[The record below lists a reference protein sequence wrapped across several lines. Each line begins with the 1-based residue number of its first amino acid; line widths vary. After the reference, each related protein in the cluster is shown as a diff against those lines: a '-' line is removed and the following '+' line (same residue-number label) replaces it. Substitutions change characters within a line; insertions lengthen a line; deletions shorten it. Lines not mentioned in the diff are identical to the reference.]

1 MPRTKPDGSGDASA
15 CAGGEFPLRAVSLF
29 SNCGAGD
36 LGYHAAGFTF
46 DVLAELDPRRLDV
59 ALRNHPCAEGV
70 PGDLRETWPRVVD
83 AVQARCRGAAP
94 ALLAAC
100 PPCQGMSTA
109 RSTRGRADDPD
120 AGSRDARNLL
130 VWVIGQ
136 VAIALRPQVV
146 VVENV
151 PAFLSRKVRDP
162 DSGFVI
168 SAANIL
174 VDTLR
179 DDYCVFPILV
189 DLADY
194 GVPQTRVRTFLTFL
208 RRGTPGLAKLLSG
221 NRAPFPRPTHAGD
234 TGDERPVTV
243 TRAFAAWGLPPLDAS
258 TEDSATAKGLGG
270 LHAVPVWRD
279 RRYAMVA
286 SIPPGSGKGAWENDA
301 CHECGAPGQPRDVA
315 ACVACGH
322 PLPRPIVR
330 EPDGQLRLVR
340 GFRSSS
346 YRRMRPDAPAA
357 TVTTASGHVGS
368 DTTIHP
374 FENRVLSPLECAL
387 LQTFPPSFDWGD
399 ALERWGHTNV
409 RAMIGEAVPPAF
421 THLHGRVLRAVLTG
435 EWTLAPISLGD
446 PRCQRAFARLALTS
460 ADALTRP
467 T

>member
-1 MPRTKPDGSGDASA
+1 MARTVPDGAAGSTTRM
-15 CAGGEFPLRAVSLF
+15 GGEPALHAVSLF

-36 LGYHAAGFTF
+36 LGYRAAGFTF

-59 ALRNHPCAEGV
+59 ALLNHPGAMGV
-70 PGDLRETWPRVVD
+70 PGDLRETWSRVVD
-83 AVQARCRGAAP
+83 AVHAQGGAP

-109 RSTRGRADDPD
+109 RSNRGRADDPD
-120 AGSRDARNLL
+120 AGNRDARNLL

-136 VAIALRPQVV
+136 VATALRPQVV

-162 DSGFVI
+162 ESGRVS

-179 DDYCVFPILV
+179 DDYCAFPILA

-234 TGDERPVTV
+234 AGDERPVTV
-243 TRAFAAWGLPPLDAS
+243 RKALAASGLPPLDAS
-258 TEDSATAKGLGG
+258 SSERAAADGFRG

-279 RRYAMVA
+279 RRYPMVA
-286 SIPPGSGKGAWENDA
+286 AIPPGSGKTAWENDT
-301 CHECGAPGQPRDVA
+301 CQTCGTPDQPRENA
-315 ACVACGH
+315 ACTACGG

-330 EPDGQLRLVR
+330 EPDGQYRLVR
-340 GFRSSS
+340 GFHSSS
-346 YRRMRPDAPAA
+346 YRRMRPDVPAA

-387 LQTFPPSFDWGD
+387 LQTFPPSFDWGN

-446 PRCQRAFARLALTS
+446 PRCQRAFARLGLAAPDPL
-460 ADALTRP
+460 ARP
-467 T
+467 A